1 MRCGPQAL
9 KAHGTAASSV
19 KTASGGD
26 WGPTSTVRPEVAGFV
41 WRRAKASID
50 RIRAGAAARRGHDHR
65 HRHGH
70 DERREADPE
79 KPAEELHGVKTPP

>member
-1 MRCGPQAL
+1 
-9 KAHGTAASSV
+9 
-19 KTASGGD
+19 
-26 WGPTSTVRPEVAGFV
+26 VAGFV